1 MNPKFKTLNVSIP
14 IDIFDEIHIA
24 YDQYLIDSENE
35 GVETKQLSFSKF
47 CVIMMLKS
55 IRGNTL

>member
-14 IDIFDEIHIA
+14 IDIFDEIHAA
-24 YDQYLIDSENE
+24 YDQYLINSENE

-55 IRGNTL
+55 IR